1 MSWREFR
8 SRSARSGHYFLVMT
22 ANEGYQLAQV
32 NIALPVEPVTSA
44 RLAEFMAL
52 LEPVNAVAD
61 AAPGFVWRLQTED
74 GDATS
79 IRAFGD
85 DSLIVNMSVWQSL
98 ESLAEF
104 VFRGFHAEV
113 MRRRREWFALLREP
127 YTVAWWVA
135 EGIRPTI
142 TDAEERLAALREH
155 GPTPHAF
162 TMRRAFPPPGG
173 STAAHTDDDWFC
185 PA

>member
-1 MSWREFR
+1 M
-8 SRSARSGHYFLVMT
+8 A

-44 RLAEFMAL
+44 RLVEFMEL
-52 LEPVNAVAD
+52 LAPVNSLAD
-61 AAPGFVWRLQTED
+61 AAPGFVWRLQTTD

-85 DSLIVNMSVWQSL
+85 DALIVNMSVW
-98 ESLAEF
+98 ESVDALADF

-113 MRRRREWFALLREP
+113 MRRRREWFAALREP

-135 EGIRPTI
+135 EGVWPSI
-142 TDAEERLAALREH
+142 TDAEERLASLREH

-162 TMRRAFPPPGG
+162 TLRRAFPPHGG

>member
-1 MSWREFR
+1 M
-8 SRSARSGHYFLVMT
+8 G

-52 LEPVNAVAD
+52 LEPVNALAD
-61 AAPGFVWRLQTED
+61 AAPGFVWRLQTAD

-85 DSLIVNMSVWQSL
+85 DALIVNMSVW
-98 ESLAEF
+98 ESVDALADF

-113 MRRRREWFALLREP
+113 MRRRREWFAAQREP
-127 YTVAWWVA
+127 YTVAWWVV
-135 EGIRPTI
+135 EGVRPSI
-142 TDAEERLAALREH
+142 ADAEERLGSLREH

-162 TMRRAFPPPGG
+162 TLRRAFPP
-173 STAAHTDDDWFC
+173 SRQQRSRAHR
-185 PA
+185 

>member
-1 MSWREFR
+1 MTVRR
-8 SRSARSGHYFLVMT
+8 GH
-22 ANEGYQLAQV
+22 QLAQV
-32 NIALPVEPVTSA
+32 NIGLPVEPVTSA
-44 RLAEFMAL
+44 RLVEFMAL
-52 LEPVNAVAD
+52 LAPVNALAD

-74 GDATS
+74 GDATT

-85 DSLIVNMSVWQSL
+85 DALIVNMSVW
-98 ESLAEF
+98 ESVDALADF

-113 MRRRREWFALLREP
+113 MRRRREWFAALKEP
-127 YTVAWWVA
+127 YTVAWWVVA
-135 EGIRPTI
+135 GVRPSVA
-142 TDAEERLAALREH
+142 DAEERLASLREH

-162 TMRRAFPPPGG
+162 TLGRAFPPHGS